1 MMACLCMLIV
11 HVVHA
16 GAFKFETK
24 LEVLKLGWCK
34 VGGGEG
40 AKAMA
45 DLLMYNKTLRQVSGK
60 QSSLEPHWLGW
71 CGAAAWTS
79 KHGFHLPPS
88 PIRTYR
94 NTWCPPFP
102 FSCAA

>member
-1 MMACLCMLIV
+1 MFQNHCISLCTVNACC
-11 HVVHA
+11 A

-45 DLLMYNKTLRQVSGK
+45 DLLMYNKTLRQVSWPV
-60 QSSLEPHWLGW
+60 QQ
-71 CGAAAWTS
+71 GAASERGYSGVVGVTGEVDCILHVLGRDCTA
-79 KHGFHLPPS
+79 G
-88 PIRTYR
+88 I
-94 NTWCPPFP
+94 
-102 FSCAA
+102 

>member
-1 MMACLCMLIV
+1 MCAVTACP
-11 HVVHA
+11 A

-45 DLLMYNKTLRQVSGK
+45 DLLMYNKTLRQVS
-60 QSSLEPHWLGW
+60 W
-71 CGAAAWTS
+71 GATR
-79 KHGFHLPPS
+79 P
-88 PIRTYR
+88 
-94 NTWCPPFP
+94 
-102 FSCAA
+102 CAAQLPMRGCSGVVWVTAKRMT